1 MKHISNTLHHK
12 IITDKRATWMNKKLI
27 LAIAC
32 INDITGLCYLQ
43 SGCEPPYTASYTDL
57 ATALKV
63 SEYQFTV
70 AKLSV

>member
-1 MKHISNTLHHK
+1 
-12 IITDKRATWMNKKLI
+12 MNKKLI